1 MFLRT
6 WKRFSVVV
14 AVVAA
19 VILPATAIAAPAA
32 QHGQVVAVA
41 SLESGVL
48 AEMNKIRRSH
58 GLQALRLSNAL
69 AAAARQHSQSMA
81 SQGYF
86 SHDSSGGGE
95 FWKRVQGFYPQG
107 RHGYWSVGE
116 NLLWQSPQVDAA
128 GALQM
133 WMNSPPHRENLLA
146 PNWREVGISAVHAS
160 AAPGT
165 YNGLD
170 VTIVTADF
178 GVRR

>member
-14 AVVAA
+14 AIAA
-19 VILPATAIAAPAA
+19 ATLLPATAMAAPAA
-32 QHGQVVAVA
+32 HHGRLVAVA

-48 AEMNKIRRSH
+48 EEMNTIRRSH
-58 GLQALRLSNAL
+58 GLQALRLSNSL
-69 AAAARQHSQSMA
+69 SAAALQHSQSMA

-107 RHGYWSVGE
+107 RYGYWSVGE
-116 NLLWQSPQVDAA
+116 NLLWQSPDVDAA

-133 WMNSPPHRENLLA
+133 WMNSPAHRENLLTA
-146 PNWREVGISAVHAS
+146 RWREVGISAIHAS

-165 YNGLD
+165 FNGLD